1 MIDSLLKSDFVA
13 KMAETEWVK
22 KNITSR
28 NITLQ
33 LQLHSVKGTLTLN
46 FPPAPSDRIWQ
57 VKLIFVSNIALTV
70 SQCPGGRVSQHVG
83 VSKGVGCNTGTSLP
97 FGSYWTFSFSSFRYG
112 FRYPPDMEIA
122 LRPCFGG
129 QSLGKYEG
137 TLSAV
142 MRHLVK
148 RLKQEFMKVRPGF
161 HFLPF
166 FVEKEEGFSR

>member
-70 SQCPGGRVSQHVG
+70 SQCPGGRVSPLHVG

-97 FGSYWTFSFSSFRYG
+97 FGSYSLFLLSGTVS
-112 FRYPPDMEIA
+112 DT
-122 LRPCFGG
+122 LRTWRLHCG
-129 QSLGKYEG
+129 
-137 TLSAV
+137 
-142 MRHLVK
+142 LVSEA
-148 RLKQEFMKVRPGF
+148 RA
-161 HFLPF
+161 
-166 FVEKEEGFSR
+166 